1 MSMSRTHLL
10 AVLIVI
16 TTIAGVTLAGKW
28 PWQRRIGRDV
38 EIRHKLQYQR
48 VSPDMWPPEPESPS
62 EIDPDRFKSALSE
75 LCGKM
80 PEQRLERYSGAILD
94 ESAAFEIDSF
104 LLAALMQDRSGCRP
118 KTPDYA
124 TKYGLTRID
133 VDMHAPH
140 VRGGKYKYFV
150 MDDEGAWVEKHLVV
164 DRYPFNIWKAAKW
177 NSNIYWSAAILR
189 VFKEQHESLDR
200 AFPTRSHRHYV
211 SHWFFGDNVRE
222 IEPED
227 RILTARRRLLSYY
240 QDTGPVRAGE
250 FNGVPLVSPLD
261 GVPRLVLDD
270 FGNKRGVKSG
280 PGHQGTDL
288 TAPQGEPIRAVAPGR
303 VVFAGVDLPGAGASK
318 KLSPKEAQA
327 FPEKSM
333 GKGGL
338 YIAINHGGGFRTYYM
353 HMDSLAVKDWDQV
366 EAGQIIGTV
375 GRSGA
380 AQSGSHL
387 HLEFRMNKKREDPA
401 IHLSSVLVDPK
412 RISK

>member
-1 MSMSRTHLL
+1 MTVLL
-10 AVLIVI
+10 VI
-16 TTIAGVTLAGKW
+16 TTLAGVTLAGKW

-48 VSPDMWPPEPESPS
+48 VSKDMWPPEPESPS
-62 EIDPDRFKSALSE
+62 NIDRSRFKTALSD
-75 LCGKM
+75 LCGAM
-80 PEQRLERYSGAILD
+80 PEQRLEKYTGAILD

-104 LLAALMQDRSGCRP
+104 LLAALMHDRSGCRP
-118 KTPDYA
+118 KTPDNA

-140 VRGGKYKYFV
+140 VREGKYNYFV
-150 MDDEGAWVEKHLVV
+150 MDDEGAWVEKHLLV

-189 VFKEQHESLDR
+189 VFKEQHESLDK
-200 AFPTRSHRHYV
+200 AFPVCPHRHYI

-227 RILTARRRLLSYY
+227 RILTARRRLLAYY
-240 QDTGPVRAGE
+240 HDNVPIAAGE

-270 FGNKRGVKSG
+270 FGNKRGIKGG

-288 TAPQGEPIRAVAPGR
+288 TAPLREPIRAVAPGR
-303 VVFAGVDLPGAGASK
+303 VVFAGVDLPKSGASR
-318 KLSPKEAQA
+318 KLNPKEAQA
-327 FPEKSM
+327 FPEKNM

-338 YIAINHGGGFRTYYM
+338 YVAINHGGGFRTYYM
-353 HMDSLAVKDWDQV
+353 HMDSLAVKNWDQV
-366 EAGQIIGTV
+366 GAGEIIGTV
-375 GRSGA
+375 GRTGA

-387 HLEFRMNKKREDPA
+387 HLEFRINKEREDPA
-401 IHLSSVLVDPK
+401 IYLSSVLVDPK
-412 RISK
+412 RISKVPPPIPN